1 MKRQKFEYDLLQF
14 NNERVDDD
22 GTHRYAIGEVRSV
35 PAWALI
41 SSTAKHEFTT
51 CNKTNSVQQPDFI
64 LCGVVE
70 LWGTDELVAR

>member
-41 SSTAKHEFTT
+41 SSTAKH
-51 CNKTNSVQQPDFI
+51 
-64 LCGVVE
+64 
-70 LWGTDELVAR
+70 